1 MVIQI
6 NPLPHIVVQFGDIEI
21 RTSTPIL
28 CESTEQIMNFFSE
41 LLGTL
46 KPQASQKVG
55 EQVLRQR
62 QLTPKVTA
70 TRIPF
75 VQSQLTEEYHPDQS
89 ILEAINEID
98 ITEEQFRS
106 SAELKQLLSDI
117 VSSIALFHCWGK
129 QSVKVRLNA
138 FIKLLVAQLCI
149 PELMSLY
156 GVGSSILSVTSDANR
171 TAFLSNAKNALIEAF
186 TLFKLSEELLLD
198 KMDDSSLDQRRV
210 HLFLVLIEFKCSSF
224 FAHGIT
230 VRQFGGEALQ
240 ALSCHLLSV
249 SAVTHSVLESI
260 KIVVS
265 RMTNVL
271 SCETANY
278 TIQQCRPILEEIV
291 LDYFRWLRQN
301 FDSLVRLCRKE
312 EIITSVDAS
321 TRAWLRAET
330 YASPVEILSV
340 YQQKYRKYLTH
351 MSIPLQPYKRKDI
364 EQTKKDLVREKI
376 LLNNVEYH
384 GGYSVL
390 LNDAHDH
397 STEAH
402 VQKELFSTVKSEL
415 RKVLSFLFEIDT
427 FQIDLE
433 QLYDTNDTIS
443 DHTEKESA
451 ASSLDTLPPADS
463 TYNDESEPVLHR
475 DRLSNTHDSGPTL
488 TTLKPQATKS
498 GTATT
503 SQSPQDRRPVSQ
515 DHSSRSARH
524 FGHLLRLHAART
536 PSPALSPV
544 PPQGGRA
551 QSGDFLAEN
560 DSTHPRRSRDLQD
573 SPFWE
578 FDLLDALYAYTIL
591 AASRTFA
598 GGDAFLILN
607 DLYGGEGLTLCP
619 CKTPR
624 LVTKFSP
631 TGTFHFFLMHIFVF
645 VVSIVLFTRLPA
657 E

>member
-1 MVIQI
+1 
-6 NPLPHIVVQFGDIEI
+6 
-21 RTSTPIL
+21 
-28 CESTEQIMNFFSE
+28 MNFFSE

-75 VQSQLTEEYHPDQS
+75 VKSQLSEDYYPDQS

-98 ITEEQFRS
+98 IKEEQFRN
-106 SAELKQLLSDI
+106 SAELKQLLSEI

-156 GVGSSILSVTSDANR
+156 GVGNSILSVTSDVSR
-171 TAFLSNAKNALIEAF
+171 SMFLSNAKDALIEAF
-186 TLFKLSEELLLD
+186 TLFKLSEELILD
-198 KMDDSSLDQRRV
+198 KMDDSSLDRRRV

-240 ALSCHLLSV
+240 ALSCHILSV
-249 SAVTHSVLESI
+249 SAVTNSVLESI
-260 KIVVS
+260 KIVVA

-278 TIQQCRPILEEIV
+278 TIQQCRPTLEEIV

-340 YQQKYRKYLTH
+340 YHQKYRKYLTH

-364 EQTKKDLVREKI
+364 EQTKKDLIREKI
-376 LLNNVEYH
+376 LLNNIEYH

-397 STEAH
+397 STVAH
-402 VQKELFSTVKSEL
+402 TQKELFATVKSEL
-415 RKVLSFLFEIDT
+415 RKVLSYLFEIDT

-433 QLYDTNDTIS
+433 QLDEANDLMTDS
-443 DHTEKESA
+443 TEKESA
-451 ASSLDTLPPADS
+451 ASSLDTLPSADTANSSS
-463 TYNDESEPVLHR
+463 TAFSSTDGDSVRE
-475 DRLSNTHDSGPTL
+475 RLSHTHDNGPS
-488 TTLKPQATKS
+488 LKTHMPSATRPNY
-498 GTATT
+498 AAQNLMNQRPT
-503 SQSPQDRRPVSQ
+503 SQDR
-515 DHSSRSARH
+515 SSRSAKQL
-524 FGHLLRLHAART
+524 GQLLRLNAART
-536 PSPALSPV
+536 PSPAPSPTPV
-544 PPQGGRA
+544 QGGRA
-551 QSGDFLAEN
+551 QSGDFLAET

-619 CKTPR
+619 CKAPR
-624 LVTKFSP
+624 LVAKFSP
-631 TGTFHFFLMHIFVF
+631 TGTVMQVWSIMLCCLCHNTIFF
-645 VVSIVLFTRLPA
+645 VLCLKIA
-657 E
+657 L